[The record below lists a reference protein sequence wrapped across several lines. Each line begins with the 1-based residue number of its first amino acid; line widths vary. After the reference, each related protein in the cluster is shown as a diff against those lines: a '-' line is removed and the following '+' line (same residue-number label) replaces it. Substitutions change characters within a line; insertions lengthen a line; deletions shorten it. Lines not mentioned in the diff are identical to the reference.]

1 MPCIYVRHH
10 LLLNPTPCFFPSII
24 TLLFYINKSNRV
36 ICDILGKVIY
46 FFQISPSA
54 LAENFQFSSFRNS
67 FTILNFVC
75 SFWKWKI
82 NAASLK
88 LVLQKYECITGDV
101 LTSCLTLSGYISV
114 VTSLLKI
121 YSFETTVLVY
131 TVPRF
136 LLKAFF
142 SFASGQTQSEV
153 NCVCWLYVPYC
164 RFSGIDL
171 SVQLFQ
177 IISNLKRILWKY
189 GFNC

>member
-1 MPCIYVRHH
+1 MPCIYACHH
-10 LLLNPTPCFFPSII
+10 LLLNPTPCFFPSI
-24 TLLFYINKSNRV
+24 TTFLFYINKSNTV
-36 ICDILGKVIY
+36 PCDILGKVLY

-88 LVLQKYECITGDV
+88 LVLQKYECITGDM

-121 YSFETTVLVY
+121 YSFETAVLV
-131 TVPRF
+131 TQCPVSFLKLFF
-136 LLKAFF
+136 LLHLVRPK
-142 SFASGQTQSEV
+142 V
-153 NCVCWLYVPYC
+153 KLIVYVDYIFHTVVSWELIC
-164 RFSGIDL
+164 LCSCFKS
-171 SVQLFQ
+171 
-177 IISNLKRILWKY
+177 
-189 GFNC
+189 